1 MRARDNPFATDRVLR
16 IRYELPDGDWPGLLA
31 RLDRLDYRAAIVGP
45 HGTGKTTLLEDVQER
60 LHAAG
65 VPVVSLRLDAEH
77 QNFARG
83 TLEECFATV
92 TQEHVI
98 CLDGAEQLTP
108 FAWSSFKRRTLVA
121 RGLLITSH
129 RTGMLPTLIT
139 CTTNPDLFE
148 QIVARL
154 LPASPPDGTSPASP
168 LTLPTPDTP
177 PTPPTP
183 RDLFLKHDGNLR
195 DALREM
201 YDWYA
206 ALPHG
211 CAG

>member
-1 MRARDNPFATDRVLR
+1 MRARENPFATERVLR

-31 RLDRLDYRAAIVGP
+31 RLDRLAYRAAIIGP
-45 HGTGKTTLLEDVQER
+45 HGAGKTTLLEDIQER
-60 LHAAG
+60 LRAAG
-65 VPVVSLRLDAEH
+65 VPVVSLRLDTDH
-77 QNFARG
+77 PTFARG
-83 TLEECFATV
+83 ALDACFATV
-92 TQEHVI
+92 TPAHVI

-108 FAWSSFKRRTLVA
+108 FAWALFKRRTRAA

-129 RTGMLPTLIT
+129 RAGRLPTLIA
-139 CTTNPDLFE
+139 CATNPHLLE

-154 LPASPPDGTSPASP
+154 LPAPPTADTRIVSQPA
-168 LTLPTPDTP
+168 PTPP
-177 PTPPTP
+177 PPTP

-206 ALPHG
+206 ALPNG
-211 CAG
+211 RAG